1 MTTLQQTTLTIVATA
16 VALLC
21 GWGQSASAQLP
32 TEPQTT
38 TAAETVVATPETVVA
53 QPAVEPIVQQPSQPT
68 TRQLAV
74 QPTMQPTAQQP
85 TAQQPTPEPQE
96 QEWVRS
102 TELFKERLAQTDSL
116 SPGRVVVVEQ
126 DSTAA
131 DAVRRFDLVAQPRE
145 VYNGY
150 RIRLYSGNNQQAR
163 AEAEAVQQTFRE
175 HYAVPIYFSYENP
188 YFLVSCGNCLSHEE
202 AIILLSKV
210 RAHFPKAFI
219 VACEIPAELIITPP
233 VVRLASEVEAEALA
247 AEALAAEVA
256 EGKGE
261 SAEGESVVGTSE
273 VAEGAVVPAT
283 EPASEPAATAQE
295 PATEPIADGATPAAE

>member
-74 QPTMQPTAQQP
+74 QPTMQPT
-85 TAQQPTPEPQE
+85 PEPQE

-102 TELFKERLAQTDSL
+102 TELFKARLAQTDSL

-283 EPASEPAATAQE
+283 EPASEPATTAQE
-295 PATEPIADGATPAAE
+295 PATKPTEPIADGATPAAE